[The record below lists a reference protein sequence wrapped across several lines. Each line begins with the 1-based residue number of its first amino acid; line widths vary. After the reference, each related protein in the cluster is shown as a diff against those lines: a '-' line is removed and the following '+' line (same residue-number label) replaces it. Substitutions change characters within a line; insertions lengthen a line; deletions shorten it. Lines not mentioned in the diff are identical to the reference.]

1 MKKRILAAAVLL
13 LMVGTVAVMAQPRN
27 MLPRFP
33 ELIIEKGLS
42 ESFEVSECAA
52 KVDISGN
59 DADSSVKVTIK
70 NVSEKPVSSS
80 IKYRILYPAGESH
93 VRIRIDGKSVRFDR
107 ANPRHAFELQPG
119 AVINFEISARASVN
133 YSVDSVRK
141 ALREQED
148 ENNKRKKGF
157 LMEDFTRLFEREKY
171 GRRFM
176 VGPLVSKWG
185 LFPVDFVK
193 TSIEVSVPSEFVLVS
208 PNAEIWKESH
218 SGNTRV
224 FKSEALE
231 NFAAAVFLPEGDRED
246 FIKTQQVLTSDNF
259 MH

>member
-1 MKKRILAAAVLL
+1 MRKRIFAVALVLL
-13 LMVGTVAVMAQPRN
+13 LAGSVVVQAQPRN

-42 ESFEVSECAA
+42 ESFEVSECTA
-52 KVDISGN
+52 KVIISGN
-59 DADSSVKVTIK
+59 DADSSLKVAMKNTTDKAVGSSVKF
-70 NVSEKPVSSS
+70 
-80 IKYRILYPAGESH
+80 RILYPAGESQ
-93 VRIRIDGKSVRFDR
+93 VRIRVNGKSVKFDR
-107 ANPRHAFELQPG
+107 SNPRHAFELQPG
-119 AVINFEISARASVN
+119 ETINFEINARTSVN

-141 ALREQED
+141 ALREQQD
-148 ENNKRKKGF
+148 ENEKRKKGF
-157 LMEDFTRLFEREKY
+157 LMEDFTRLFEREKF

-185 LFPVDFVK
+185 LFPVNFVK
-193 TSIEVSVPSEFVLVS
+193 ASIEISVPSEFVMVS
-208 PNAEIWKESH
+208 PSTEIWKETH

-224 FKSEALE
+224 FRSEALE

-246 FIKTQQVLTSDNF
+246 FIKTQQVLTSEQF

>member
-1 MKKRILAAAVLL
+1 MIKRIFAVALVLL
-13 LMVGTVAVMAQPRN
+13 LVGTVSIQAQQRN

-52 KVDISGN
+52 KVSISGN
-59 DADSSVKVTIK
+59 DADSTLKVTIK
-70 NVSEKPVSSS
+70 NKADKPVSSS
-80 IKYRILYPAGESH
+80 MKFRILYPAGESH
-93 VRIRIDGKSVRFDR
+93 VRIRVDGKSVRFDR
-107 ANPRHAFELQPG
+107 TSPRHTFELQPG
-119 AVINFEISARASVN
+119 AMINFEISARTSVN

-148 ENNKRKKGF
+148 KIKRKKGF
-157 LMEDFTRLFEREKY
+157 LMEDFSRLFEREKF

-176 VGPLVSKWG
+176 IGPLVSKWG
-185 LFPVDFVK
+185 LFPVDFIK
-193 TSIEVSVPSEFVLVS
+193 SSIEVSVPSEFVMVS

-246 FIKTQQVLTSDNF
+246 FIQTQQVLTSENF

>member
-1 MKKRILAAAVLL
+1 MRNRIFAAVLML
-13 LMVGTVAVMAQPRN
+13 LMTGTTPIQAQPRN

-59 DADSSVKVTIK
+59 DADSSLKVTIK
-70 NVSEKPVSSS
+70 NITDKPISSS
-80 IKYRILYPAGESH
+80 IKYRVLYPAGESH
-93 VRIRIDGKSVRFDR
+93 VRIRVDGKSVSFDR

-119 AVINFEISARASVN
+119 AMINFEITARTSVN

-141 ALREQED
+141 ALRDQED
-148 ENNKRKKGF
+148 GNNKRKKGF
-157 LMEDFTRLFEREKY
+157 LMEDFTRLFEREKF

-185 LFPVDFVK
+185 LFPVDFLK
-193 TSIEVSVPSEFVLVS
+193 TSIEISVPSEFTMVS

-246 FIKTQQVLTSDNF
+246 FIKTQQVLTSENF